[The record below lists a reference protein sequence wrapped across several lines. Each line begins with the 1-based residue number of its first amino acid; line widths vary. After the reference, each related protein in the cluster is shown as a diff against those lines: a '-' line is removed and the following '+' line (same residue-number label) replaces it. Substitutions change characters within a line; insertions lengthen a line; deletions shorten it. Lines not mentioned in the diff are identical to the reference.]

1 MSYGKAKWNPYG
13 DLEGYNIEISIR
25 DSANN
30 KIDHYRIYNENQ
42 YQAVL
47 KEIKNKYGLKYPIEI
62 KEVEKKQTPL
72 TMTATQIKIEAGI
85 EETEK
90 KTQSI

>member
-1 MSYGKAKWNPYG
+1 
-13 DLEGYNIEISIR
+13 
-25 DSANN
+25 
-30 KIDHYRIYNENQ
+30 
-42 YQAVL
+42 
-47 KEIKNKYGLKYPIEI
+47 
-62 KEVEKKQTPL
+62 VEKKQTPL